1 MPIYEYHCQDCQA
14 EFELLRSFKDADA
27 EVTCTGCQG
36 KNVQRKLSLF
46 NATSSN
52 GALAGSGAHAGS
64 GGCGSCTG
72 GSCSSCGSY

>member
-1 MPIYEYHCQDCQA
+1 MPIYEYQCQDCQQ

-52 GALAGSGAHAGS
+52 GALTGSGAHADS

-72 GSCSSCGSY
+72 GSCSSCGSH